1 MSITLTS
8 NYQEVLPAAI
18 VEIVDELIENDYT
31 LEEVLKYVDYFGV
44 ENAVYLQELIDVVEN
59 TGSTLNEL
67 YDFAEEYGYDN
78 IQYFEDYVGLL
89 NSYHEEAIKAFI
101 ECFDVSDLQHFEETY
116 EGCFEST
123 DDFVDYVLEQG
134 DYNIPDWICV
144 DANATWNSALRFDY
158 YEEDG
163 YYFRHL

>member
-31 LEEVLKYVDYFGV
+31 LEEVLEYVDYFGV
-44 ENAVYLQELIDVVEN
+44 DNAVYLQELIDVVEN

-89 NSYHEEAIKAFI
+89 NSYPEEAIKAFI
-101 ECFDVSDLQHFEETY
+101 ECFDVSDLLHFEETY
-116 EGCFEST
+116 EGYFEST

-134 DYNIPDWICV
+134 DYNIPDWVCV